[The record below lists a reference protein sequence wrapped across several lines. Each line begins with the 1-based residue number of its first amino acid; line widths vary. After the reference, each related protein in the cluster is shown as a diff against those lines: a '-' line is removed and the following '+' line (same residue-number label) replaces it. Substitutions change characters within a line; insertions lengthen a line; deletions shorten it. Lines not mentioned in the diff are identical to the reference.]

1 MILEK
6 IKQVFAE
13 VFDRP
18 DIEIDLDSSPDNV
31 KGWNSLN
38 HVLIISEIEKTFDI
52 QFSLDEMIELINVRD
67 IVNCIEKKIKA

>member
-6 IKQVFAE
+6 IQQVFAE

-18 DIEIDLDSSPDNV
+18 DIKISLDSSPENI

-38 HVLIISEIEKTFDI
+38 HVMIINEIEKNFDI

-67 IVNCIEKKIKA
+67 IVNCIEKKIKV